1 MDSRQSPFS
10 GAQSLGRAMLL
21 LRLIARS
28 GAAGASMAEL
38 AASADLPRP
47 TAHRMLK
54 MLVAEGMLEQEPQ
67 TRRYRMG
74 PLAFELGLLAP
85 SPTPLISACRGT
97 LKTIAAET
105 EDTIYLTMRSGIDGV
120 CIDRIEASHAIRALT
135 IDIGGRRP
143 LGVGA
148 TGIALLAALPPGEA
162 EAALMRNAADFK
174 RYGRLTEQNVRENLE
189 EARQT
194 GFGYS
199 VERITPGVSGIGIAI
214 PNPNGTPYVG
224 ISVASITAR
233 IVGERQA
240 VLEALLEREAASL
253 AIHLAQ
259 TFPSRTT

>member
-1 MDSRQSPFS
+1 MDYQHAPLA
-10 GAQSLGRAMLL
+10 GAQSLGRAILL
-21 LRLIARS
+21 LRLVARS
-28 GAAGASMAEL
+28 GAPGATMAEL
-38 AASADLPRP
+38 ATSAELPRP

-54 MLVAEGMLEQEPQ
+54 MLVAEGMLEQEQ
-67 TRRYRMG
+67 RTRRYRMG

-97 LKTIAAET
+97 LKKIAAET
-105 EDTIYLTMRSGIDGV
+105 EDTVYLTMRSGIDGV

-135 IDIGGRRP
+135 IDVGGRRP

-162 EAALMRNAADFK
+162 EAALARNVADFK
-174 RYGRLTEQNVRENLE
+174 RYGRLTEQNVRENME

-214 PNPNGTPYVG
+214 PNANGTPFVG
-224 ISVASITAR
+224 ISIASITAR

-240 VLEALLEREAASL
+240 FLEALLQREASSL
-253 AIHLAQ
+253 ATQLAQ
-259 TFPSRTT
+259 AFPSRTA